1 MPRKYAVVL
10 IAAAAA
16 AALGACQS
24 PPPRSAAPARPA
36 NVQSAGSIDHQQREI
51 EARIEQAYRSGR
63 LSADDYRT
71 LKTTA
76 EDIRREE
83 RRYMADSD
91 LSANEKQALSTRLDS
106 LSREVDR
113 RSR

>member
-1 MPRKYAVVL
+1 MPRRYAVL
-10 IAAAAA
+10 IAAAAVGALA
-16 AALGACQS
+16 ACES
-24 PPPRSAAPARPA
+24 TPPRQTAPTRPA
-36 NVQSAGSIDHQQREI
+36 NVQSAGSVDHQQREI

-71 LKTTA
+71 LKTTSD
-76 EDIRREE
+76 DIRREE